1 MKKIELVSRNE
12 VLFVGNAREICSLYK
27 NFLRRGIAEP
37 SFCDFPQFNMARFY
51 GLCISYYDDWNDEY
65 YSEPRMMIVAGDTA
79 LAIICNL

>member
-27 NFLRRGIAEP
+27 TFLRRGIAEP

-51 GLCISYYDDWNDEY
+51 GLCISYYDDWNDDSGRRY
-65 YSEPRMMIVAGDTA
+65 CS
-79 LAIICNL
+79 CNNLQSVKG